1 MAATTSIEIKN
12 LFDKDTFDQVIQ
24 RINKLQPESQRQWG
38 KMNVAQ
44 MLTHLTRVF
53 KVPLSDKPIPRIFI
67 GRLFGWAFKKQLY
80 NEKPFKQGLPTAPS
94 FKVTDER
101 EFEKE
106 KRMLLI
112 LIEKFHRNGPEKAS
126 RFAHPLFGRFSGEQW
141 GKALWKHVDHH
152 LRQFGV

>member
-1 MAATTSIEIKN
+1 MATTIEIKN
-12 LFDKDTFDQVIQ
+12 LFDATAYQEILQ
-24 RINKLQPESQRQWG
+24 RVHQLQPNSQAQWG

-44 MLTHLTRVF
+44 MLTHLGRVF

-80 NEKPFKQGLPTAPS
+80 NDKQWKPGLPTASS

-106 KRMLLI
+106 KRILLI
-112 LIEKFHRNGPEKAS
+112 LMEKFHRAGPGVAGKHP
-126 RFAHPLFGRFSGEQW
+126 HPLFGSFTPEQW
-141 GKALWKHVDHH
+141 GKALWKHLDHH
-152 LRQFGV
+152 LRQFSV